1 MNKVERE
8 ITVAARPKD
17 VWRAL
22 TDEALLSE
30 WLAPEVELDP
40 EEGGELFVRTE
51 DGEERWGTVDAVEEG
66 RRLAFTWGDSSV
78 ELTVDAV
85 SDGRTRVRVVETAA
99 LPVGDWGPRLS
110 ALASASALAFA

>member
-8 ITVAARPKD
+8 ITVAAQPKD

-51 DGEERWGTVDAVEEG
+51 DGEERWGTVDEVEEG

-78 ELTVDAV
+78 ELTV
-85 SDGRTRVRVVETAA
+85 GRRQRR
-99 LPVGDWGPRLS
+99 PHPR
-110 ALASASALAFA
+110 AGGRDRRPARWATGARA